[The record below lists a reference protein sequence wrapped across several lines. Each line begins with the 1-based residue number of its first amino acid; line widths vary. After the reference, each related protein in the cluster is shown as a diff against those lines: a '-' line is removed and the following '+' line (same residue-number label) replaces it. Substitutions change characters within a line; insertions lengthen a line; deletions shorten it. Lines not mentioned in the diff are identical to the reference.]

1 MAVDLHLLDPRSI
14 ITLAVGRSRMK
25 PKLILGGILAG
36 VMLVFIIQNAT
47 VINLS
52 FLFWTLSMSGALL
65 MLLILSVGIILG
77 WLLYSFFSRRKSHT
91 GTVGDV
97 MKVFGE

>member
-1 MAVDLHLLDPRSI
+1 
-14 ITLAVGRSRMK
+14 MK

-36 VMLVFIIQNAT
+36 VVLVFIIQNAT
-47 VINLS
+47 VMNLS
-52 FLFWTLSMSGALL
+52 FLFWTLSMSSALL

-77 WLLYSFFSRRKSHT
+77 WLLHSFFSRRKSHS